1 MTEIAEA
8 NDAQWQ
14 SNRPVAPT
22 RKKTPD
28 TRRKRVEATFIEP
41 MRCKAVAALPEDKM
55 GILKSNSMGKEDLV
69 SAPPERAIASAYC

>member
-41 MRCKAVAALPEDKM
+41 MRCKAVAALPEDKKW
-55 GILKSNSMGKEDLV
+55 GF
-69 SAPPERAIASAYC
+69 